1 MVGACTYLRETMN
14 ASEHN
19 LPVSISQVLAWIR
32 QCSTQEKKVLLKE
45 LLDDTAA
52 LTMASEPSLG
62 KDWDDEEE
70 DQAWAGL

>member
-1 MVGACTYLRETMN
+1 MP

-19 LPVSISQVLAWIR
+19 LPVSISQILALVR

-45 LLDDTAA
+45 LLEDTAA
-52 LTMASEPSLG
+52 LTIASEPSLA
-62 KDWDDEEE
+62 KDWSDEEE

>member
-1 MVGACTYLRETMN
+1 MVGACTYLRKTMN
-14 ASEHN
+14 AAEHN

-32 QCSTQEKKVLLKE
+32 QCSTQEKKMLLKE

-52 LTMASEPSLG
+52 LTIASEPSLS
-62 KDWDDEEE
+62 KDWDNEEE

>member
-1 MVGACTYLRETMN
+1 MH

-19 LPVSISQVLAWIR
+19 LPISISQVLAWIR
-32 QCSTQEKKVLLKE
+32 QCSTQEKKVLLRE

-52 LTMASEPSLG
+52 LTIASEPSLS
-62 KDWDDEEE
+62 KDWESEEE

>member
-1 MVGACTYLRETMN
+1 MH

-19 LPVSISQVLAWIR
+19 LPVSISQVLTWIR

-52 LTMASEPSLG
+52 LTIASEPSLS
-62 KDWDDEEE
+62 KDWMDEEE

>member
-1 MVGACTYLRETMN
+1 MN

-19 LPVSISQVLAWIR
+19 LPVSITQVLAWIR

-52 LTMASEPSLG
+52 LTIASEPSLSE
-62 KDWDDEEE
+62 DWEGEEE
-70 DQAWAGL
+70 DQVWKGL